1 MHFLVSWF
9 CSPDYTCSS
18 SPTHVMVMN
27 HVLIV
32 FSLLKFLLCQL
43 LLQNYWFPW
52 IHLVAVLS
60 NLHLSSL
67 IYFWNSAEE
76 FQDKWSF
83 PAFPNTESIN
93 LFTFLQGSLFHA
105 TNFPA
110 SFLSF
115 CSPINLHSM
124 FSASPL
130 ARLSSLIDKGRVFLS
145 TAIWSVQKHLD
156 IAIMHSQ
163 CFLIVMS
170 CYDGNSS

>member
-1 MHFLVSWF
+1 MYKLVLECISWF
-9 CSPDYTCSS
+9 PGS
-18 SPTHVMVMN
+18 
-27 HVLIV
+27 VLQTIPVLLLLPMLWSWTMFLLLV

-124 FSASPL
+124 FSCIS
-130 ARLSSLIDKGRVFLS
+130 F
-145 TAIWSVQKHLD
+145 
-156 IAIMHSQ
+156 SQ
-163 CFLIVMS
+163 VVVS
-170 CYDGNSS
+170 NW